1 MIRYWKNNYNM
12 IKWTK
17 IRIEYETMGALT
29 IGIDN
34 LLNKEKSRDDD
45 EER

>member
-1 MIRYWKNNYNM
+1 M
-12 IKWTK
+12 IKLEWVAIHIK
-17 IRIEYETMGALT
+17 DYEDIGALT
-29 IGIDN
+29 IGIDS

>member
-12 IKWTK
+12 IKLTK
-17 IRIEYETMGALT
+17 IGIGLEAVGALT
-29 IGIDN
+29 IGLNN
-34 LLNKEKSRDDD
+34 LLSKEKSRDDD